1 MNFRD
6 IKLLSPQLQA
16 EWLDT
21 CRGELEDLRKQ
32 HVYDLVDLPAGR
44 KAIAN
49 KWVFLIKSDGRKRA
63 RLVAK
68 GFSQVEGVDYNE
80 IFSLVIRYETV
91 RMMFALS
98 ALEGMYMTG
107 LDVKAAFLYGK
118 LDEKIYMKQ
127 PEGFEIKNQNNK
139 VMRYTALNKPH
150 LPGGK
155 SSKCS

>member
-1 MNFRD
+1 MTEGGHRAISFLLHKAVNPSEKLLPDASNMQFRD
-6 IKLLSPQLQA
+6 IKLLSPQLKS

-21 CRGELEDLRKQ
+21 CHGELEDLRKR

-44 KAIAN
+44 KAITN
-49 KWVFLIKSDGRKRA
+49 KWVFLIKADGRKQA

-107 LDVKAAFLYGK
+107 SGTWQCISMFEKSASFL
-118 LDEKIYMKQ
+118 LH
-127 PEGFEIKNQNNK
+127 
-139 VMRYTALNKPH
+139 T
-150 LPGGK
+150 
-155 SSKCS
+155 